1 MAIAVNKRSVMTL
14 FSDSSNIY
22 GHQIRL
28 VLAEKGVTAEVE
40 VVEANHLPQ
49 ELLDLNPYGTI
60 PTLIDR
66 DLTLFEPHIT
76 LEYLDE
82 RFPHP
87 PLMPVYPIA
96 RAQSRLVMY
105 RIRREWYAAYE
116 TIIRSSQSA
125 EAAAARKTLQEDLTA
140 ISALFKEK
148 PYFMSDDF
156 SLNDCYMAPLLWR
169 LPLLDI
175 SLPKVAEKNLLP
187 YMQKLFDRPAF
198 IESLTDE
205 EKKLRI
211 L

>member
-1 MAIAVNKRSVMTL
+1 MAVAVNKRSVMTL

-96 RAQSRLVMY
+96 RAQARLVMY
-105 RIRREWYAAYE
+105 RIRREWYTAYE
-116 TIIRSSQSA
+116 TIIKSSQSA
-125 EAAAARKTLQEDLTA
+125 EAAAARKTLQDDLTA

-169 LPLLDI
+169 LPLLDV

-187 YMQKLFDRPAF
+187 YMKRLFDRPAF
-198 IESLTDE
+198 VESLSEE
-205 EKKLRI
+205 EKKLRV

>member
-1 MAIAVNKRSVMTL
+1 MAVAVNKRSVMTL
-14 FSDSSNIY
+14 FSDLSNIY

-28 VLAEKGVTAEVE
+28 VLAEKGVTAEIE
-40 VVEANHLPQ
+40 VVEPNHLPQ
-49 ELLDLNPYGTI
+49 ELIDLNPYGTI

-66 DLTLFEPHIT
+66 DLTLFEPNIA

-105 RIRREWYAAYE
+105 RIRREWYKAYE
-116 TIIRSSQSA
+116 TILNAPSSSD
-125 EAAAARKTLQEDLTA
+125 AANARKLLQDDLTA

-148 PYFMSDDF
+148 PYFMSDEF

-169 LPLLDI
+169 LPLLNI
-175 SLPKVAEKNLLP
+175 TLPKVAEKNLAP
-187 YMQKLFDRPAF
+187 YMERLFERSAF
-198 IESLTDE
+198 IESLTEDE
-205 EKKLRI
+205 RKIRV
-211 L
+211 